1 MSDEKT
7 IFSGDDQPTGEEK
20 APAITLPDNVKDLI
34 GPGKK
39 YATLEKALESLAPAQ
54 NHISTLEAELKA
66 MREAAEKA
74 VSLDQ
79 VYSTVQELLAEE
91 RKTHGTSTLDVS
103 AVSGLLDRKLTER
116 EQQQEAARNVSAVKK
131 VLVDKFGEK
140 AEEVYK
146 TKAAE
151 LGLGIDFL
159 NSAAAKSPQATLKL
173 LGLDSAASGGVH
185 SSKGSINTSALRNQ
199 ETKDQPRKPIMYG
212 ASMEDILK
220 EVRRHDPRNKE

>member
-1 MSDEKT
+1 MSDDKT
-7 IFSGDDQPTGEEK
+7 IFDDDQNGGGET
-20 APAITLPDNVKDLI
+20 APALTLPDNVKDLI

-39 YATLEKALESLAPAQ
+39 YATLELALQSLAPAQ

-103 AVSGLLDRKLTER
+103 AVDGLLDRKLTARDAKKEADANIAKVKEVMR
-116 EQQQEAARNVSAVKK
+116 E
-131 VLVDKFGEK
+131 KFGEK
-140 AEEVYK
+140 AEEIYK
-146 TKAAE
+146 TKATE
-151 LGLGIDFL
+151 LGLGVEFL
-159 NSAAAKSPQATLKL
+159 NSASAKSPLATLRL
-173 LGLDSAASGGVH
+173 LGLEPQASGGVV

-199 ETKDQPRKPIMYG
+199 EPKDSQRKPVMYG